1 MNSVPDERPVR
12 RFKRPVKQITDAVSL
27 ERFEK
32 SIVRSEIIGFLE
44 LVSDVMK
51 APSARHPSRKT
62 STAVKQTIDF
72 LETVASHLGERVDN
86 LILKKRYGDPTFRV
100 WYSQLDTETSGIKQT
115 AAFFNT

>member
-1 MNSVPDERPVR
+1 MRY
-12 RFKRPVKQITDAVSL
+12 QAIQ
-27 ERFEK
+27 
-32 SIVRSEIIGFLE
+32 

-86 LILKKRYGDPTFRV
+86 LILRKDTATLPFEYGIR
-100 WYSQLDTETSGIKQT
+100 S
-115 AAFFNT
+115 

>member
-1 MNSVPDERPVR
+1 MRY
-12 RFKRPVKQITDAVSL
+12 QAIQ
-27 ERFEK
+27 
-32 SIVRSEIIGFLE
+32 
-44 LVSDVMK
+44 LVNDVLK
-51 APSARHPSRKT
+51 APSARQPSRET